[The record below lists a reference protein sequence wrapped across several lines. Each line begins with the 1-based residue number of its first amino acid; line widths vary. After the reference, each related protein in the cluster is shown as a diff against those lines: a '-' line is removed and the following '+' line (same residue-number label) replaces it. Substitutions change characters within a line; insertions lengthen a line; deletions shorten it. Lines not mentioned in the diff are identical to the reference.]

1 MLFIYAGVGAAV
13 SVITLLI
20 MRARKSGDDS

>member
-1 MLFIYAGVGAAV
+1 MFFIYAGVGTAV

-20 MRARKSGDDS
+20 MRARKSDDDS